1 LDTGLT
7 SSIYSFA
14 ENPWTR
20 TVWFASADFLSGE
33 NLYLH
38 QVAAGFA
45 GAAQKAAFAQPNG
58 GGNGPI
64 IFADETTVLYGESVF
79 GGDGFFHRV
88 DAASGQVLQANYL
101 TFAGGLADAVRAYG
115 NRIFVTTGG
124 GKQVFEIQG
133 DQKTE
138 MASTSDEARGVL
150 FDGASLLLSKMV
162 PFGTGATDGTVGFL
176 QLWQKRTSG
185 VPAAQRVADG
195 VDLNA
200 DGTPD
205 NEQPDVILS
214 VNAAGTSDARQIGV
228 SAGSSDVV
236 VDALESVD
244 PASIADTEGRPET
257 LPFGLVNFRVA
268 VASADGT
275 AQVTVYLSQAA
286 PEGARW
292 YKYNSIDGWQ
302 DYSTYAT
309 LSADRKSVT
318 LRLKDGGYG
327 DADRLVNGEI
337 LEPGGIG
344 APATG
349 NGNGGGG
356 GGCFV
361 QTVRPKPGGAGSVA
375 LMAFF
380 AVVLIGAVM
389 RFNRSSLKKP
399 SPTSGTV

>member
-1 LDTGLT
+1 
-7 SSIYSFA
+7 
-14 ENPWTR
+14 
-20 TVWFASADFLSGE
+20 
-33 NLYLH
+33 
-38 QVAAGFA
+38 
-45 GAAQKAAFAQPNG
+45 
-58 GGNGPI
+58 
-64 IFADETTVLYGESVF
+64 
-79 GGDGFFHRV
+79 
-88 DAASGQVLQANYL
+88 
-101 TFAGGLADAVRAYG
+101 
-115 NRIFVTTGG
+115 
-124 GKQVFEIQG
+124 
-133 DQKTE
+133 
-138 MASTSDEARGVL
+138 
-150 FDGASLLLSKMV
+150 
-162 PFGTGATDGTVGFL
+162 
-176 QLWQKRTSG
+176 
-185 VPAAQRVADG
+185 
-195 VDLNA
+195 
-200 DGTPD
+200 
-205 NEQPDVILS
+205 
-214 VNAAGTSDARQIGV
+214 
-228 SAGSSDVV
+228 
-236 VDALESVD
+236 
-244 PASIADTEGRPET
+244 
-257 LPFGLVNFRVA
+257 

-275 AQVTVYLSQAA
+275 AEVTVYLSQAA
-286 PEGARW
+286 PAGARW

-361 QTVRPKPGGAGSVA
+361 QTVRPKHGGSGSVA